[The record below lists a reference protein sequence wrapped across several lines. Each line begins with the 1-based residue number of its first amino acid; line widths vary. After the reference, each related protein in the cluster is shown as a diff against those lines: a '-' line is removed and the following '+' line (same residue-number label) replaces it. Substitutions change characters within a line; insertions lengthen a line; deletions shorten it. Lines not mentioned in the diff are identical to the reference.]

1 MISFLIVLLMA
12 SCAVNPVTHERE
24 FLIFSEE
31 EEVRIGEKSH
41 RSVLEEFG
49 YYRDRELQRYVL
61 EVGGRIARVSHRNYL
76 PHHFTVTD
84 SAVINAFA
92 LPGGYIYVNR
102 GLLAYLNNEA
112 QLAGVLGHEAGHIA
126 ARHGVKKYQQVLG
139 AQLILAGV
147 AMATKSRGIV
157 LGTNLLIG
165 AILQGYSRRD
175 EYQADRL
182 GTLYMYRAG
191 YDPFQMARF
200 LEVLRGLER
209 REPSLVEQIFSS
221 HPLTSERVKRVEA
234 WAEELTGGRRRGLV
248 VKANRY
254 LSHLDGLVFGP
265 GERDGVIEGEVF
277 RNRYFRFQ
285 VRVPE
290 GWKMRRGERMGSV
303 EAQDP
308 RRRFLLQAIPME
320 FPAPLRPE
328 EVARRVEKG
337 SGWLR
342 LGAARG
348 RSKGLPALMV
358 EYLIRERAIRMRV
371 AYITR
376 GRTAFLLALIAPQ
389 KAFPQGRGFF
399 NLFLHSF
406 RPLSAKEAQRIPLYR
421 LKVYMARVGDTYP
434 AISSRFYGTP
444 RYAEEIQ
451 LFNGLGDHPIPPP
464 GRLLKIKPRA
474 LLAQK
479 SK

>member
-31 EEVRIGEKSH
+31 EEIRIGEESH

-49 YYRDRELQRYVL
+49 YYGDRDLQRYIL
-61 EVGGRIARVSHRNYL
+61 EVGGRIAQVSHRNYL

-126 ARHGVKKYQQVLG
+126 ARHGVKKYQQALG

-147 AMATKSRGIV
+147 AIATKSRGIV

-200 LEVLRGLER
+200 LQMLKRLEG
-209 REPSLVEQIFSS
+209 REPNLVEQIFSS
-221 HPLTSERVKRVEA
+221 HPLTSERMKRVEA
-234 WAEELTGGRRRGLV
+234 WAEELTGGRRRGLA
-248 VKANRY
+248 VKVNHY

-265 GERDGVIEGEVF
+265 GERDGVIEGGVF

-285 VRVPE
+285 VRMPE
-290 GWKMRRGERMGSV
+290 GWRVRRGERMGSV

-308 RRRFLLQAIPME
+308 RRRFLLQAVPME

-328 EVARRVEKG
+328 EVARRVERG

-342 LGAARG
+342 LGAAR
-348 RSKGLPALMV
+348 RRLKGLPTLMV
-358 EYLIRERAIRMRV
+358 DYLIRERAIRMRV
-371 AYITR
+371 AYLTR
-376 GRTAFLLALIAPQ
+376 GRTAFLLALITSQ
-389 KAFPQGRGFF
+389 KAFLQGRGFF
-399 NLFLHSF
+399 NRFLHSF
-406 RPLSAKEAQRIPLYR
+406 RPLSVEEARRIPLYHLR
-421 LKVYMARVGDTYP
+421 IYMARTGDTYP
-434 AISSRFYGTP
+434 SLSVRFYGSP
-444 RYAEEIQ
+444 RYAEDIQ
-451 LFNGLGDHPIPPP
+451 LFNGLEDHPLPPP